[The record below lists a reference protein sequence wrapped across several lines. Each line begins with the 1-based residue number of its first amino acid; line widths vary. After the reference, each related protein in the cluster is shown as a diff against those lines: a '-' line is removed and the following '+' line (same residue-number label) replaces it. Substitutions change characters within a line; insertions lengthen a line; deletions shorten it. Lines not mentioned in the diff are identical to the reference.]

1 MQEGKKRKRSGV
13 ISSVILPLFLL
24 IGNHIHNN
32 KKSKSG
38 KSNTRRGEQKM
49 LLILFTALFS
59 LVLLYFLKGLLKR
72 FRAIEVLIL
81 SLFNSFLC
89 QHINFKIFSAYDRL
103 SVKEEIIPRVV
114 SYLHYG
120 LLLPLLLIWVLYFFR
135 SKIPTVFKLMIA
147 MVWMGI
153 DVGSKYLLLQIGVL
167 KSETAGW
174 YPIVDVGITAGILL
188 FSSIFMVRFAFI
200 LKKELVFVD

>member
-1 MQEGKKRKRSGV
+1 M
-13 ISSVILPLFLL
+13 ISSVILPLFLITFTTIKSQKAGSL
-24 IGNHIHNN
+24 IREGVI
-32 KKSKSG
+32 
-38 KSNTRRGEQKM
+38 RKM
-49 LLILFTALFS
+49 ILILFTSLFS
-59 LVLLYFLKGLLKR
+59 LVLLYSLKGLFKR

-120 LLLPLLLIWVLYFFR
+120 LLLPLLLMWVLYFFR

-153 DVGSKYLLLQIGVL
+153 DVGSKYFLLQIGML

-174 YPIVDVGITAGILL
+174 SPIVDVCITAGILL
-188 FSSIFMVRFAFI
+188 FSYIFMVRFALI
-200 LKKELVFVD
+200 LKKEIVFVD

>member
-1 MQEGKKRKRSGV
+1 M
-13 ISSVILPLFLL
+13 I
-24 IGNHIHNN
+24 
-32 KKSKSG
+32 
-38 KSNTRRGEQKM
+38 
-49 LLILFTALFS
+49 LILFTALFS
-59 LVLLYFLKGLLKR
+59 LVLLYSLKGLFKR
-72 FRAIEVLIL
+72 SRAIEVLIL

-120 LLLPLLLIWVLYFFR
+120 LLLPLLLMWVLYFFR

-153 DVGSKYLLLQIGVL
+153 DVGSKSFLLQIGML
-167 KSETAGW
+167 KSETPVW
-174 YPIVDVGITAGILL
+174 YPIVDVCITAGIILL
-188 FSSIFMVRFAFI
+188 SYIFMIRFAFI
-200 LKKELVFVD
+200 LKKELVIVD

>member
-1 MQEGKKRKRSGV
+1 M
-13 ISSVILPLFLL
+13 I
-24 IGNHIHNN
+24 
-32 KKSKSG
+32 
-38 KSNTRRGEQKM
+38 
-49 LLILFTALFS
+49 LILFTALFS
-59 LVLLYFLKGLLKR
+59 LVLLYSLKGLFKR

-81 SLFNSFLC
+81 SLVNSSLC
-89 QHINFKIFSAYDRL
+89 QHINFKIFSSFDRL

-120 LLLPLLLIWVLYFFR
+120 LLLPLLLMWVLYFFR
-135 SKIPTVFKLMIA
+135 SKIPTFFKLMIA

-153 DVGSKYLLLQIGVL
+153 DIGSKYFLLQIGVL

-174 YPIVDVGITAGILL
+174 YPIVDVCITAGILL
-188 FSSIFMVRFAFI
+188 VAYIFMVRFAFI

>member
-1 MQEGKKRKRSGV
+1 
-13 ISSVILPLFLL
+13 
-24 IGNHIHNN
+24 
-32 KKSKSG
+32 
-38 KSNTRRGEQKM
+38 M

-120 LLLPLLLIWVLYFFR
+120 LLLPLLLMWVLYFFH